1 MDPIWQTLP
10 DDVALHVIS
19 FLDDIDTRRAFGFK
33 PRKLPPMDLPP
44 FRPTFTLERFND
56 NYSPTL
62 EKYISETH
70 TRIRMKWWG
79 YESYVWE
86 VFTDMTWD
94 PERRGYMIGPTATIR
109 EFHHNQDPWDL
120 NSFLTTDWSP
130 IWLVRRWDLDGIIF
144 E

>member
-1 MDPIWQTLP
+1 MDPIWQNLP

-70 TRIRMKWWG
+70 TRVLWKIW
-79 YESYVWE
+79 SYGDYSWTVY
-86 VFTDMTWD
+86 TDMTWE
-94 PERRGYMIGPTATIR
+94 PERRGYMIGPTATVHQYLSIISY
-109 EFHHNQDPWDL
+109 HNTTCL
-120 NSFLTTDWSP
+120 ITDWNP
-130 IWLVRRWDLDGIIF
+130 VWLVRQWDLDGIIF